1 MKEEL
6 IERRRKIERRR
17 ERERERNKRE
27 ESIVT
32 LDSRDLSD
40 EKEMECSEIK
50 ITIKEY
56 VE

>member
-1 MKEEL
+1 MS
-6 IERRRKIERRR
+6 
-17 ERERERNKRE
+17 E

-40 EKEMECSEIK
+40 EKEKKCSEIK
-50 ITIKEY
+50 IKIKIKED